1 MLNKR
6 KKPSIYVHMA
16 MITCIALLIILGLFQ
31 SVWVL
36 GGSASSIMVQC
47 GLQRTRM
54 QAITKDV
61 LILAY
66 RPTADHAQAI
76 GELQIVL
83 PLWEQTQKGLQ
94 VGDTTLMLPAH
105 VPETVQALMIASQS
119 DYLAIDTAAKKIIA
133 DGPVDPIQAQI
144 ILNHEHSYAV
154 EMTQVNNAWQLQ
166 IDGAFLHIFW
176 IESGITLLVIVL
188 LLLLYIRSRIEDRK
202 HRRAKNIN
210 QQSF

>member
-1 MLNKR
+1 
-6 KKPSIYVHMA
+6 MA
-16 MITCIALLIILGLFQ
+16 MITCIALLILLGLFQ
-31 SVWVL
+31 SVWEL

-76 GELQIVL
+76 SELQIVL
-83 PLWEQTQKGLQ
+83 PLYEQTQRGLQ
-94 VGDTTLMLPAH
+94 MGDTALMLPAH
-105 VPETVQALMIASQS
+105 VPETVQTLMIASQS

-133 DGPVDPIQAQI
+133 HSDGLVDPIQAQI
-144 ILNHEHSYAV
+144 ILSHEHSYAV

-166 IDGAFLHIFW
+166 IDGAFLHIFL
-176 IESGITLLVIVL
+176 IESGITSLVIIL
-188 LLLLYIRSRIEDRK
+188 LLLLYVRSRIEERNE
-202 HRRAKNIN
+202 RAANTH
-210 QQSF
+210 S